1 MEQNVL
7 TKLTAYNDDELF
19 YREYH
24 QCRNNPELLKV
35 LIARTGKE
43 EIYKREL
50 LVAEVDD
57 TFVTPFEMGE
67 EIFHEKETQNI
78 CLSKHNRYTPEFL
91 HSHTFFE
98 MICVLSGSCRHTISG
113 KTILMPCGTF
123 CIVAPHVYHA
133 IGVFDDSIVLNILIR
148 TSTLEELYATMLKSD
163 NPISSFLLNCIFS
176 QRYDSF
182 LQFHSEHNGELRRL
196 ILSMYQEQCDSD
208 SYSEEIINHLM
219 SIFLYR
225 LVRSSCIRAELSE
238 TQIQKNETAE
248 IYRYFLNHYN
258 DASLEEL
265 AVLLGYTPTYCSAYV
280 KKTTG
285 FTFSQLRKMALFRK
299 AKELLN
305 HTALSISHISECLG
319 YHDSESFIRAFQKE
333 FGVSPTKFRKL

>member
-1 MEQNVL
+1 MEQNIL
-7 TKLTAYNDDELF
+7 KKLSYYNDDELF

-24 QCRNNPELLKV
+24 QCRNSPELLQA
-35 LIARTGKE
+35 LISRTGKE
-43 EIYKREL
+43 EIYRRGL

-57 TFVTPFEMGE
+57 TFMTPFEMGDN
-67 EIFHEKETQNI
+67 IFYEKKTQNI

-98 MICVLSGSCRHTISG
+98 MIYVLSGSCRHTISG
-113 KTILMPCGTF
+113 KSVIMPSGTF
-123 CIVAPHVYHA
+123 CIIAPHVCHS

-148 TSTLEELYATMLKSD
+148 TSTLEDFYSTLLKSD
-163 NPISSFLLNCIFS
+163 NPISSFLINGIFLP
-176 QRYDSF
+176 RYDSY
-182 LQFHSEHNGELRRL
+182 LQFYSKQNNELQRL

-225 LVRSSCIRAELSE
+225 LVRNNCISTEIPEA
-238 TQIQKNETAE
+238 QIQKNETAG
-248 IYRYFLNHYN
+248 IYRYFLNHYQ
-258 DASLEEL
+258 DASLKEL
-265 AVLLGYTPTYCSAYV
+265 AIQLGYTPTYCSAYV

-305 HTALSISHISECLG
+305 HTALSIGHISECLG
-319 YHDSESFIRAFQKE
+319 YNDSESFIRAFQKE